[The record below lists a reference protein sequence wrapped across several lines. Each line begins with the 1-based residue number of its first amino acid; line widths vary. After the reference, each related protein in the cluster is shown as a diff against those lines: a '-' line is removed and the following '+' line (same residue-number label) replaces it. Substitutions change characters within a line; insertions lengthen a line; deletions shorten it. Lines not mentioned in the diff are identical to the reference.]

1 MRDTNLIEDLR
12 HLMPPDWSWV
22 LWLGAFVAMT
32 AVMAMWWSSHRR
44 RRLTVRPPSP
54 DAALAAWEEAM
65 RALEHLSAL
74 LVPEESRA
82 YAVGSTGVLRRY
94 LERRHGLHAPR
105 LTTEEFLD
113 AACQTPVLPAEQRAA
128 LGEFLGGGDLMKFGR
143 AVAEADELR
152 QLHEAAVAFVL
163 ATRPAAVPQ
172 SAAGEAGA

>member
-12 HLMPPDWSWV
+12 QLLPPDWSWV
-22 LWLGAFVAMT
+22 LWVGALVAMT
-32 AVMAMWWSSHRR
+32 AVLARWWRSRR
-44 RRLTVRPPSP
+44 RHRLTVRPPSP

-74 LVPEESRA
+74 LVPEQSRA

-94 LERRHGLHAPR
+94 LERRYGLHAPR

-113 AACQTPVLPAEQRAA
+113 AACQTPVLAAEQRAA
-128 LGEFLGGGDLMKFGR
+128 LGEFLGRCDLMKFGR
-143 AVAEADELR
+143 AVAEAEELR

-163 ATRPAAVPQ
+163 TTRPAAAMGVEE
-172 SAAGEAGA
+172 GAGA